1 MDKPIMGEPF
11 KLKYAPHF
19 GMFGNHG
26 GEDLVDQLKFAADV
40 GFRAWEDNGMMGK
53 EIALQERLA
62 KAMTE
67 LDIEMGVFVA
77 DADFGTTKYVDYNPS
92 KAPEFRK
99 IAHEAVEVAKR
110 VNAKWCT
117 VVPGRLNDGL
127 EYDYQMANCI
137 EALKV
142 MASVM
147 ERGGLTM
154 VLEPLNSFANH
165 AFQFL
170 KRIPQA
176 NLICKGVA
184 SPSCKILDDLYH
196 QQIEEGNLIPNI
208 NKSWSE
214 IAYFQMGDN
223 PGRQEPLTGEINYR
237 SIFKHVHRK
246 GFTGIMG
253 MEHGKSQGGKAGE
266 IKLINA
272 YRWCDDF

>member
-1 MDKPIMGEPF
+1 MPKSVSRRDVLKAGGAALGGGLLHSASLDSKEILEMDKPIMGEPF

-110 VNAKWCT
+110 VN
-117 VVPGRLNDGL
+117 R
-127 EYDYQMANCI
+127 
-137 EALKV
+137 
-142 MASVM
+142 
-147 ERGGLTM
+147 
-154 VLEPLNSFANH
+154 
-165 AFQFL
+165 
-170 KRIPQA
+170 
-176 NLICKGVA
+176 
-184 SPSCKILDDLYH
+184 
-196 QQIEEGNLIPNI
+196 
-208 NKSWSE
+208 
-214 IAYFQMGDN
+214 
-223 PGRQEPLTGEINYR
+223 
-237 SIFKHVHRK
+237 
-246 GFTGIMG
+246 
-253 MEHGKSQGGKAGE
+253 AGQVE
-266 IKLINA
+266 
-272 YRWCDDF
+272 